1 MAFMGHTDIK
11 SSLHYVHLNVDDIRD
26 GVGVGVW
33 LKGGKS
39 PWCLVAEDGFEPPT
53 FGL

>member
-1 MAFMGHTDIK
+1 MGHTDIK

-26 GVGVGVW
+26 GVGVGAQ
-33 LKGGKS
+33 LKDGKS
-39 PWCLVAEDGFEPPT
+39 PWYLVAEDGFEPPT